1 MPATSYPPTEE
12 ARTVIFRFLI
22 TPQEKAQLV
31 QLSRERGVPVAEIVR
46 TSLPL
51 NADAERE
58 AA

>member
-1 MPATSYPPTEE
+1 MPATSYPPTED
-12 ARTVIFRFLI
+12 ARSVLLRVLLS
-22 TPQEKAQLV
+22 PGEKAALV

-51 NADAERE
+51 SPDTERE